1 MWFRQ
6 GGKRKYGGRVTTSFK
21 LTSLTLIQLT
31 RIPFAVHK
39 ISEKIFMNFQ
49 NVLPRLEMSLVREIA
64 IKWFVKKEKKGKK
77 NKVEN
82 IDR

>member
-1 MWFRQ
+1 
-6 GGKRKYGGRVTTSFK
+6 
-21 LTSLTLIQLT
+21 
-31 RIPFAVHK
+31 
-39 ISEKIFMNFQ
+39 MNFQ